1 MRWIKLKIITE
12 LSSINEIRS
21 WLDFYG
27 VNYKKSERK
36 AQLVRKMNEIKETLI
51 EDPNIPGGFELLAPD
66 DAQKLQEFNQLI
78 SLLKDAK
85 LYCSNYLANAL
96 FENSIIE
103 SQNELVLINNTEPVK
118 ENNSD
123 ANKETQKSEIV
134 LDGSVLP
141 FIGQETLLDAEKK
154 SDSEIKEIKEIDEIE
169 QENSLNN
176 KLDQVVDENEDSE
189 SVEDEEFEELN
200 EDELDSKTDDFIL
213 QNENGVKNNFKG
225 TVAGIV
231 MVGIPAIGLLYWL
244 VSSGIL

>member
-36 AQLVRKMNEIKETLI
+36 AQLVRKMNEIKETLM
-51 EDPNIPGGFELLAPD
+51 EDPNVPGGFELLAPD

-134 LDGSVLP
+134 LDGSIIPL
-141 FIGQETLLDAEKK
+141 IGQETLLDSEKK
-154 SDSEIKEIKEIDEIE
+154 SDSEIKEIKEIEEIE
-169 QENSLNN
+169 KDNSLDE
-176 KLDQVVDENEDSE
+176 KMDQSIEENEDSE
-189 SVEDEEFEELN
+189 AVEDEELEDFNGN
-200 EDELDSKTDDFIL
+200 E
-213 QNENGVKNNFKG
+213 VKNNFKG
-225 TVAGIV
+225 TIAGIV

>member
-36 AQLVRKMNEIKETLI
+36 AQLVRKMNEIKETLM

>member
-1 MRWIKLKIITE
+1 MKIITE

-36 AQLVRKMNEIKETLI
+36 AQLVRKMNEIKETLM
-51 EDPNIPGGFELLAPD
+51 EDPNIPRGFELLAPD

-189 SVEDEEFEELN
+189 SVEDDEFEELN

>member
-1 MRWIKLKIITE
+1 MKIITE

-36 AQLVRKMNEIKETLI
+36 AQLVRKMNEIKETLM

-134 LDGSVLP
+134 LDGSIIPL
-141 FIGQETLLDAEKK
+141 IGQETLLDAEKK

>member
-36 AQLVRKMNEIKETLI
+36 AQLVRKMNEIKETLM
-51 EDPNIPGGFELLAPD
+51 EDPNIPRGFELLAPD

-189 SVEDEEFEELN
+189 SVEDDEFEELN

>member
-36 AQLVRKMNEIKETLI
+36 AQLVRKMNEIKETLM

-244 VSSGIL
+244 VLSGIL

>member
-36 AQLVRKMNEIKETLI
+36 AQLVRKMNEIKEKLI
-51 EDPNIPGGFELLAPD
+51 EDPNVPGGFELLAPD

-123 ANKETQKSEIV
+123 ADEETQKSEIV

-176 KLDQVVDENEDSE
+176 KLDQVLDENEDSE
-189 SVEDEEFEELN
+189 SVEEEEFEELN
-200 EDELDSKTDDFIL
+200 EDELDSRTDDFIL
-213 QNENGVKNNFKG
+213 QNENGVKNSFKG

>member
-1 MRWIKLKIITE
+1 MKIITE

-36 AQLVRKMNEIKETLI
+36 AQLVRKMNEIKETLM

-134 LDGSVLP
+134 LDGSVLA
-141 FIGQETLLDAEKK
+141 FIGQETLLDSEKK
-154 SDSEIKEIKEIDEIE
+154 SDSEIKEIKEIEEIE
-169 QENSLNN
+169 KDNSLDE
-176 KLDQVVDENEDSE
+176 KMDQSIEENEDSE
-189 SVEDEEFEELN
+189 AVEDEELEDFNGN
-200 EDELDSKTDDFIL
+200 E
-213 QNENGVKNNFKG
+213 VKNNFKG
-225 TVAGIV
+225 TIAGVV
-231 MVGIPAIGLLYWL
+231 MVGLPAIVLLYWL

>member
-1 MRWIKLKIITE
+1 MKIITE

-213 QNENGVKNNFKG
+213 QNENGVKNSFKG

>member
-1 MRWIKLKIITE
+1 MKIITE

-36 AQLVRKMNEIKETLI
+36 AQLVRKMNEIKETLM

-154 SDSEIKEIKEIDEIE
+154 SDSEIKEIKEIEEIE
-169 QENSLNN
+169 KDNSLGE
-176 KLDQVVDENEDSE
+176 KMDQSIEENEDSE
-189 SVEDEEFEELN
+189 AVEDEELEDFNGN
-200 EDELDSKTDDFIL
+200 E
-213 QNENGVKNNFKG
+213 VKNNFKG
-225 TVAGIV
+225 TIAGVV
-231 MVGIPAIGLLYWL
+231 MVGLPAIVLLYWL